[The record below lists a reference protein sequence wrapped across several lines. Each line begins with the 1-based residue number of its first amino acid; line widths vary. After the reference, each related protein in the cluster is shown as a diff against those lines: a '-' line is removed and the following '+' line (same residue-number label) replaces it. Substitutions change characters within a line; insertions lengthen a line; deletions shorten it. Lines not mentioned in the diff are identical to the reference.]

1 MAEFQAEVK
10 RAKQADRNL
19 FEKKN
24 GNALGFDERGSAW
37 TRVVEEQQNVEKK
50 KFERAEQKELRKKQ
64 QEPTTR

>member
-1 MAEFQAEVK
+1 MAEFQAEVR

-19 FEKKN
+19 FASH

-37 TRVVEEQQNVEKK
+37 TRVVEEQQHVEKK